1 MFIDFYMMI
10 SVFYE
15 IVDRRDKQPFG
26 KEYDYKFQDIMEC
39 EFYDIEFR
47 NLKFINCN
55 NPIQNSYGEYYTS
68 EELENVKMCY
78 ADIILGVI
86 HNYVC

>member
-1 MFIDFYMMI
+1 
-10 SVFYE
+10 
-15 IVDRRDKQPFG
+15 
-26 KEYDYKFQDIMEC
+26 MEC

-86 HNYVC
+86 HNYVCWKCYATAAEDHKPERNL